1 MTKTEKN
8 KLILKQLLLNLKE
21 KFNIT
26 TDFYDGEGH
35 GYFDFGVTEN
45 GVEYMFNLYR
55 THYTVISTLV
65 KGQKGFERSQELENE
80 IESFIKEEIKKLTK
94 TYILSLAFK

>member
-1 MTKTEKN
+1 MTIKPH
-8 KLILKQLLLNLKE
+8 LVSSSVLKWH
-21 KFNIT
+21 IT

-55 THYTVISTLV
+55 THYTVISTLL
-65 KGQKGFERSQELENE
+65 KGQKGFERGQELENE
-80 IESFIKEEIKKLTK
+80 IENFIKEEIKRINHDFFIK
-94 TYILSLAFK
+94 FGF

>member
-26 TDFYDGEGH
+26 TDFYDSEGD
-35 GYFDFGVTEN
+35 GYFDLG
-45 GVEYMFNLYR
+45 
-55 THYTVISTLV
+55 
-65 KGQKGFERSQELENE
+65 
-80 IESFIKEEIKKLTK
+80 
-94 TYILSLAFK
+94 

>member
-26 TDFYDGEGH
+26 TDFYDSEGH

-55 THYTVISTLV
+55 THYTVISTLL
-65 KGQKGFERSQELENE
+65 KGQKGFERGQELENE
-80 IESFIKEEIKKLTK
+80 IESFIKEEIKRINHDLFIK
-94 TYILSLAFK
+94 FGF